1 MKKEIRKKDSSGA
14 LAFAPV
20 GLSLVAA
27 HIQSLWLAAATVIL
41 IFIFVAVMPYCRKR
55 ENLWVF
61 LLVAA
66 ASIPINLFILGKY
79 DLWIYLTA
87 SGEKHGIVYYMSLIE
102 YTLLLSSIEEVIAGL
117 IARLIWKRQYKL
129 VIPVE
134 DDI

>member
-1 MKKEIRKKDSSGA
+1 MRKKAGKKDSSGA

-20 GLSLVAA
+20 GLSLLAA
-27 HIQSLWLAAATVIL
+27 RVQSLWLAAATGFL
-41 IFIFVAVMPYCRKR
+41 IFIFVAVVPYCRKR
-55 ENLWVF
+55 ESLWVF
-61 LLVAA
+61 LLIGA

-102 YTLLLSSIEEVIAGL
+102 YTLLLSSIEEIIGGL

-134 DDI
+134 EDI

>member
-1 MKKEIRKKDSSGA
+1 MRKKAGKKDSSGA
-14 LAFAPV
+14 LAFASV
-20 GLSLVAA
+20 GLSLLAA
-27 HIQSLWLAAATVIL
+27 HVQSLWLAAATGFL
-41 IFIFVAVMPYCRKR
+41 IFIFVAVVPYCRKR
-55 ENLWVF
+55 ESLWVF
-61 LLVAA
+61 LLIGA

-102 YTLLLSSIEEVIAGL
+102 YTLLLSSIEEIIGGL

-134 DDI
+134 EDI

>member
-61 LLVAA
+61 LLIAA

>member
-1 MKKEIRKKDSSGA
+1 MKNKIRKRDSSGA

-41 IFIFVAVMPYCRKR
+41 IFIFVAVTPYCRKR
-55 ENLWVF
+55 ESLWVF
-61 LLVAA
+61 LLIGA

-102 YTLLLSSIEEVIAGL
+102 YTLLLSSIEEIIGGL

>member
-1 MKKEIRKKDSSGA
+1 MRKKAGKKDSSGA

-20 GLSLVAA
+20 VLSLLAA
-27 HIQSLWLAAATVIL
+27 HVQSLWLAAATGFL
-41 IFIFVAVMPYCRKR
+41 IFIFVAVVPYCRKR
-55 ENLWVF
+55 ESLWVF
-61 LLVAA
+61 LLIGA

-87 SGEKHGIVYYMSLIE
+87 SVEKHGIVYYMSLIE
-102 YTLLLSSIEEVIAGL
+102 YTLLLSSIEEIIGGL

>member
-1 MKKEIRKKDSSGA
+1 MKNNIRRRDSLGV

-27 HIQSLWLAAATVIL
+27 HIQSLWLAAATVIF
-41 IFIFVAVMPYCRKR
+41 IFIFVAVTPYCRKR
-55 ENLWVF
+55 ESLWVF
-61 LLVAA
+61 LLIGA

-87 SGEKHGIVYYMSLIE
+87 SGERHGIVYYMSLIE

-117 IARLIWKRQYKL
+117 VARLIWKRQYKL

>member
-1 MKKEIRKKDSSGA
+1 MRKKAGKKDSSGA
-14 LAFAPV
+14 LAFAHV
-20 GLSLVAA
+20 GLSLLAA
-27 HIQSLWLAAATVIL
+27 HVQSLWLAAATGFL
-41 IFIFVAVMPYCRKR
+41 IFIFVAVVPYCRKR
-55 ENLWVF
+55 ESLWVF
-61 LLVAA
+61 LLIGA

-102 YTLLLSSIEEVIAGL
+102 YTLLLSSIEEIIGGL

>member
-1 MKKEIRKKDSSGA
+1 MRKKTGKKDSLGA

-20 GLSLVAA
+20 GLSLLAA
-27 HIQSLWLAAATVIL
+27 HVQSLWLAAATGFL
-41 IFIFVAVMPYCRKR
+41 IFIFVAVVPYCRKR
-55 ENLWVF
+55 ESLWVF
-61 LLVAA
+61 LLIGA

-102 YTLLLSSIEEVIAGL
+102 YTLLLSSIEEIIGGL

-134 DDI
+134 DNI

>member
-1 MKKEIRKKDSSGA
+1 MRKKAGKKGSSGA

-20 GLSLVAA
+20 GLSLLAA
-27 HIQSLWLAAATVIL
+27 HVQSLWLAAATGFL
-41 IFIFVAVMPYCRKR
+41 IFIFVAVVPYCRKR
-55 ENLWVF
+55 ESLWVF
-61 LLVAA
+61 LLIGA

-102 YTLLLSSIEEVIAGL
+102 YTLLLSSIEEIIGGL

-134 DDI
+134 EDI